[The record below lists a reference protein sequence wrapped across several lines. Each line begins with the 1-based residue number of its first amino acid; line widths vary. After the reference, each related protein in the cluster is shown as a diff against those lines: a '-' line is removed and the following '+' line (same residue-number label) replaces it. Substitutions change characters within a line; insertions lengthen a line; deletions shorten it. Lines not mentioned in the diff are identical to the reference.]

1 MSSNEDPFE
10 EGIES
15 QRERESYFLKS
26 VWKDQAKLFGKVSQ
40 VVHIERFFSELE
52 RTAFQ

>member
-15 QRERESYFLKS
+15 HIQSPGTFLKS

-52 RTAFQ
+52 TAFQ